1 MTTVKHE
8 FGTIQAIANELKIKR
23 QTLYNRAKKT
33 NVDISKKKFTD
44 EEWTAL
50 VNNEKLTDV
59 NNVNDE
65 KLTRID
71 ILNQQIND
79 YKKIIDVMERELQEK
94 NKQIDQAQQL
104 QLIAETR
111 LNETRTQLIEY
122 QDKNEVF
129 GQSYLEEN
137 KMADEKYKFGGYVE
151 GETIDKIK
159 ELQKRFHSVTGIKLT
174 QGMVIDMLVK
184 NSDEIFD
191 RIESK
196 LKN

>member
-94 NKQIDQAQQL
+94 TN
-104 QLIAETR
+104 
-111 LNETRTQLIEY
+111 
-122 QDKNEVF
+122 
-129 GQSYLEEN
+129 
-137 KMADEKYKFGGYVE
+137 
-151 GETIDKIK
+151 
-159 ELQKRFHSVTGIKLT
+159 KLT
-174 QGMVIDMLVK
+174 K
-184 NSDEIFD
+184 HNSY
-191 RIESK
+191 S
-196 LKN
+196 

>member
-8 FGTIQAIANELKIKR
+8 FGTIQAIADELKIKR

-50 VNNEKLTDV
+50 VNNKKLTDV

-122 QDKNEVF
+122 QDKKRGF
-129 GQSYLEEN
+129 WSKL
-137 KMADEKYKFGGYVE
+137 FGG
-151 GETIDKIK
+151 K
-159 ELQKRFHSVTGIKLT
+159 
-174 QGMVIDMLVK
+174 
-184 NSDEIFD
+184 
-191 RIESK
+191 
-196 LKN
+196 

>member
-8 FGTIQAIANELKIKR
+8 FGTIQAIADELKIKR

-33 NVDISKKKFTD
+33 NVDISKKKFTE

-50 VNNEKLTDV
+50 VNNKKLTDV

-122 QDKNEVF
+122 QDKKRGF
-129 GQSYLEEN
+129 WSKL
-137 KMADEKYKFGGYVE
+137 FGG
-151 GETIDKIK
+151 K
-159 ELQKRFHSVTGIKLT
+159 
-174 QGMVIDMLVK
+174 
-184 NSDEIFD
+184 
-191 RIESK
+191 
-196 LKN
+196 

>member
-1 MTTVKHE
+1 M
-8 FGTIQAIANELKIKR
+8 
-23 QTLYNRAKKT
+23 
-33 NVDISKKKFTD
+33 
-44 EEWTAL
+44 
-50 VNNEKLTDV
+50 TDV

-122 QDKNEVF
+122 QDKKRGF
-129 GQSYLEEN
+129 WSKL
-137 KMADEKYKFGGYVE
+137 FGG
-151 GETIDKIK
+151 K
-159 ELQKRFHSVTGIKLT
+159 
-174 QGMVIDMLVK
+174 
-184 NSDEIFD
+184 
-191 RIESK
+191 
-196 LKN
+196 

>member
-122 QDKNEVF
+122 QDKKRGF
-129 GQSYLEEN
+129 WSKL
-137 KMADEKYKFGGYVE
+137 FGG
-151 GETIDKIK
+151 K
-159 ELQKRFHSVTGIKLT
+159 
-174 QGMVIDMLVK
+174 
-184 NSDEIFD
+184 
-191 RIESK
+191 
-196 LKN
+196 

>member
-8 FGTIQAIANELKIKR
+8 FGTIQAIADELKIKR

-50 VNNEKLTDV
+50 VNNKKMTSV

-65 KLTRID
+65 KLTKID
-71 ILNQQIND
+71 ILNQQLND
-79 YKKIIDVMERELQEK
+79 YQKIIDVMERELQEK

-122 QDKNEVF
+122 Q
-129 GQSYLEEN
+129 
-137 KMADEKYKFGGYVE
+137 EKKRSIWSKIFGG
-151 GETIDKIK
+151 K
-159 ELQKRFHSVTGIKLT
+159 
-174 QGMVIDMLVK
+174 
-184 NSDEIFD
+184 
-191 RIESK
+191 
-196 LKN
+196 

>member
-8 FGTIQAIANELKIKR
+8 FVTIQAIADELKIKR

-50 VNNEKLTDV
+50 VNNKKMTSV

-65 KLTRID
+65 KLTKID
-71 ILNQQIND
+71 ILNQQLND
-79 YKKIIDVMERELQEK
+79 YQKIIDVMERELQEK

-122 QDKNEVF
+122 Q
-129 GQSYLEEN
+129 
-137 KMADEKYKFGGYVE
+137 EKKRSIWSKIFGG
-151 GETIDKIK
+151 K
-159 ELQKRFHSVTGIKLT
+159 
-174 QGMVIDMLVK
+174 
-184 NSDEIFD
+184 
-191 RIESK
+191 
-196 LKN
+196 

>member
-8 FGTIQAIANELKIKR
+8 FGTIQAIADELKIKR

-50 VNNEKLTDV
+50 VNNKKMTSV

-65 KLTRID
+65 KLTKID
-71 ILNQQIND
+71 ILNQQLND
-79 YKKIIDVMERELQEK
+79 YQKIIDVMERELQEK

-111 LNETRTQLIEY
+111 LNETRTKLIEY
-122 QDKNEVF
+122 Q
-129 GQSYLEEN
+129 
-137 KMADEKYKFGGYVE
+137 EKKRSIWSKIFGG
-151 GETIDKIK
+151 K
-159 ELQKRFHSVTGIKLT
+159 
-174 QGMVIDMLVK
+174 
-184 NSDEIFD
+184 
-191 RIESK
+191 
-196 LKN
+196 

>member
-8 FGTIQAIANELKIKR
+8 FGTIQAIADELKIKR

-122 QDKNEVF
+122 QDKKRGF
-129 GQSYLEEN
+129 WSKL
-137 KMADEKYKFGGYVE
+137 FGG
-151 GETIDKIK
+151 K
-159 ELQKRFHSVTGIKLT
+159 
-174 QGMVIDMLVK
+174 
-184 NSDEIFD
+184 
-191 RIESK
+191 
-196 LKN
+196 